1 VTNEVEVRIEDIM
14 ATLSKWAR
22 NEVGHKDR
30 IRLLE
35 SRVEELSLEIRH
47 ATEQCQATFELPRNP
62 DMSLRLVIE
71 EAALAVQSRGTE
83 QVRTVAG
90 QKDQINN
97 LQSRVDGMEGEIR
110 ESIEAVVAEMEL
122 PPNRHRTLRN
132 AVNDACSMVVEA
144 KKIIQENL

>member
-1 VTNEVEVRIEDIM
+1 MTNEVEVRIEDIM

-30 IRLLE
+30 IRLLD

-47 ATEQCQATFELPRNP
+47 SIEQIQNTFELPRNP
-62 DMSLRLVIE
+62 AMSLRLVIE
-71 EAALAVQSRGTE
+71 EALLAVQSRGTE
-83 QVRTVAG
+83 QVRTIAS
-90 QKDQINN
+90 QKEQIGN
-97 LQSRVDGMEGEIR
+97 LQARVEGMEEEIR
-110 ESIEAVVAEMEL
+110 ESIEAVVVEMEL

-132 AVNDACSMVVEA
+132 AVNDACTMVVEA